1 MPRTCCFPSF
11 QKRDPAAVNK
21 VLAVLALAL
30 CACAA
35 GASLAQDT
43 WPSRPVRVIV
53 PFALGGATDL
63 VARILSPSLAETLGQ
78 PFVVE
83 NRPGASG
90 NIGVEIV
97 AKAAPDAHMLLIGNI
112 STNAI
117 NPTGF
122 AGKLAFDPV
131 KDLAP
136 VTLLVSIPTL
146 LVTGPSF
153 PPNTVA
159 ELIEYAKKRP
169 GELNYSNPLGSYSH
183 MDTLDLSSKAGIKA
197 VLIPSKGA
205 GSAITSIINGEI
217 HFSFLNM
224 ASVLPHVMGGRMKAL
239 ATTSANRLAELPDV
253 PTMAEAG
260 YPGIGSE
267 NWNGFFLPAKTPRRV
282 VVKLY
287 AATILVMQRKPVRDA
302 FANAALPVSLS
313 KSPEDFQQFL
323 DAEIKRWARI
333 IKDNDVRLE

>member
-1 MPRTCCFPSF
+1 
-11 QKRDPAAVNK
+11 VNK
-21 VLAVLALAL
+21 ALVFALAL
-30 CACAA
+30 CASASA
-35 GASLAQDT
+35 GAQDT
-43 WPSRPVRVIV
+43 WPTKPVRMVV
-53 PFALGGATDL
+53 PFTLGGGTDL
-63 VARILSPSLAETLGQ
+63 VARILGPALADMLGQ
-78 PFVVE
+78 AFVIE

-97 AKAAPDAHMLLIGNI
+97 AKAAPDGHTLLVGNI

-122 AGKLAFDPV
+122 AGKLSFDPV
-131 KDLAP
+131 KDLQP

-146 LVTGPSF
+146 LVTGERF
-153 PPNTVA
+153 PPNTVE
-159 ELIEYAKKRP
+159 ELIEYARKRP

-183 MDTLDLSSKAGIKA
+183 MDTLDLSSKTGIKA

-224 ASVLPHVMGGRMKAL
+224 ATVMPHVRAGRMKAL
-239 ATTSANRLAELPDV
+239 ATTSAERLPELPDV

-282 VVKLY
+282 VNKLY
-287 AATILVMQRKPVRDA
+287 AATILAMQRKPVKDA
-302 FANAALPVSLS
+302 FANAALPVKLS
-313 KSPEDFQQFL
+313 KSPEDFQEFL

-333 IKDNDVRLE
+333 IKDNGVTLE

>member
-1 MPRTCCFPSF
+1 MR
-11 QKRDPAAVNK
+11 KILILAIAVG
-21 VLAVLALAL
+21 ALA
-30 CACAA
+30 A
-35 GASLAQDT
+35 GSSDAQDT
-43 WPSRPVRVIV
+43 WPNKPVRMIV
-53 PFALGGATDL
+53 PFSLGGATDL
-63 VARILSPSLAETLGQ
+63 VARILGPALAETLGQ

-97 AKAAPDAHMLLIGNI
+97 ARAAPDGHTLLVGNI

-117 NPTGF
+117 NPSGF

-146 LVTGPSF
+146 LVTGATF
-153 PPNTVA
+153 PPNTVG

-183 MDTLDLSSKAGIKA
+183 MDTLDLSSKTGIKV

-224 ASVLPHVMGGRMKAL
+224 ATVMPHVKAGRMKAL
-239 ATTSANRLAELPDV
+239 ATTSRGRLEELPDV
-253 PTMAEAG
+253 PTMTEAG

-282 VVKLY
+282 VNKLY
-287 AATILVMQRKPVRDA
+287 AATILVMQRPAVKKA

-313 KSPEDFQQFL
+313 KSPEDFQDFL

-333 IKDNDVRLE
+333 IQDNNVKLE

>member
-1 MPRTCCFPSF
+1 VR
-11 QKRDPAAVNK
+11 KIL
-21 VLAVLALAL
+21 VLAFALS
-30 CACAA
+30 ACVA
-35 GASLAQDT
+35 GPVCAQDT
-43 WPSRPVRVIV
+43 WPTRPVRVIV
-53 PFALGGATDL
+53 PFSLGGATDL
-63 VARILSPSLAETLGQ
+63 VARILGPALAETLGQ

-97 AKAAPDAHMLLIGNI
+97 AKAAPDGHTLLVGNI

-117 NPTGF
+117 NPSGF

-136 VTLLVSIPTL
+136 VTLIVSIPTL
-146 LVTGPSF
+146 LVTGASL
-153 PPNTVA
+153 PPNSVA
-159 ELIEYAKKRP
+159 ELIEYARSRP

-183 MDTLDLSSKAGIKA
+183 MDTLDLSSKTGIKV

-224 ASVLPHVMGGRMKAL
+224 ATVMPHVKAGRMKAL
-239 ATTSANRLAELPDV
+239 ATTSARRLPELPNV

-267 NWNGFFLPAKTPRRV
+267 NWNGFFFPSRTPRRTIDR
-282 VVKLY
+282 LY
-287 AATILVMQRKPVRDA
+287 VATIQAMQRKPVQDA

-313 KSPEDFQQFL
+313 KSPEDFQEFL
-323 DAEIKRWARI
+323 DAEVRRWARI

>member
-1 MPRTCCFPSF
+1 M
-11 QKRDPAAVNK
+11 KK
-21 VLAVLALAL
+21 VLILAAAL

-35 GASLAQDT
+35 GPGSAQDV
-43 WPSRPVRVIV
+43 WPTRPVRVIV
-53 PFALGGATDL
+53 PFSLGGATDL
-63 VARILSPSLAETLGQ
+63 VARILGPALAETLGQ
-78 PFVVE
+78 PFVIE

-97 AKAAPDAHMLLIGNI
+97 AKAAPDGHTLLVGNI

-146 LVTGPSF
+146 LVTGASF
-153 PPNTVA
+153 PPNSVK
-159 ELIEYAKKRP
+159 ELIEYARARP

-183 MDTLDLSSKAGIKA
+183 MDTLDLSAKTGIKV

-205 GSAITSIINGEI
+205 GSAITSIINGDI

-224 ASVLPHVMGGRMKAL
+224 ATVMPHVKGGRMKAL
-239 ATTSANRLAELPDV
+239 ATTSSARLAELPNV

-267 NWNGFFLPAKTPRRV
+267 NWNGFFLPAKTPRRTID
-282 VVKLY
+282 KLY
-287 AATILVMQRKPVRDA
+287 FATIQAMQRKPIQDA
-302 FANAALPVSLS
+302 FANAALPVVLS
-313 KSPEDFQQFL
+313 KSPEDFQAFL
-323 DAEIKRWARI
+323 DAELKRWARI
-333 IKDNDVRLE
+333 IKDNDVKLE

>member
-1 MPRTCCFPSF
+1 M
-11 QKRDPAAVNK
+11 KK
-21 VLAVLALAL
+21 VLILAAAL

-35 GASLAQDT
+35 GPGSAQDV
-43 WPSRPVRVIV
+43 WPTRPVRVIV
-53 PFALGGATDL
+53 PFSLGGATDL
-63 VARILSPSLAETLGQ
+63 VARILGPALAETLGQ
-78 PFVVE
+78 PFVIE

-97 AKAAPDAHMLLIGNI
+97 AKAAPDGHTLLVGNI

-146 LVTGPSF
+146 LVTGASF
-153 PPNTVA
+153 PPNSVK
-159 ELIEYAKKRP
+159 ELIEYARARP

-183 MDTLDLSSKAGIKA
+183 MDTLDLSAKTGIKV

-205 GSAITSIINGEI
+205 GSAITSIINGDI

-224 ASVLPHVMGGRMKAL
+224 ATVMPHVKGGRMKAL
-239 ATTSANRLAELPDV
+239 ATTSSARLAELPNV

-267 NWNGFFLPAKTPRRV
+267 NWNGFFLPAKTPRRTID
-282 VVKLY
+282 KLY
-287 AATILVMQRKPVRDA
+287 FATIQAMQRKPIQDA
-302 FANAALPVSLS
+302 FANAALPMSLS
-313 KSPEDFQQFL
+313 KSPEDFQEFL
-323 DAEIKRWARI
+323 NLELKRWARI
-333 IKDNDVRLE
+333 IKDNNVRLE

>member
-1 MPRTCCFPSF
+1 MR
-11 QKRDPAAVNK
+11 K
-21 VLAVLALAL
+21 VLILAAAL
-30 CACAA
+30 CACVA
-35 GASLAQDT
+35 GPGSAQDL
-43 WPSRPVRVIV
+43 WPTRPVRVIV
-53 PFALGGATDL
+53 PFSLGGATDL
-63 VARILSPSLAETLGQ
+63 VARILGPALAETLGQ
-78 PFVVE
+78 PFVIE

-97 AKAAPDAHMLLIGNI
+97 AKAAPDGQTLLVGNI

-146 LVTGPSF
+146 LVTGASF
-153 PPNTVA
+153 PPNSVK
-159 ELIEYAKKRP
+159 ELVEYARARP

-183 MDTLDLSSKAGIKA
+183 MDTLDLSAKTGIKV

-205 GSAITSIINGEI
+205 GSAISSIINGDI

-224 ASVLPHVMGGRMKAL
+224 ASVMPHVKGGRMKAL
-239 ATTSANRLAELPDV
+239 ATTSSVRLAELPNV

-267 NWNGFFLPAKTPRRV
+267 NWNGFFLPAKTPRRTID
-282 VVKLY
+282 KLY
-287 AATILVMQRKPVRDA
+287 FATMQAMHKKPIQDA
-302 FANAALPVSLS
+302 FANAALPVVLS
-313 KSPEDFQQFL
+313 KSPEDFQAFL
-323 DAEIKRWARI
+323 DAELKRWARI

>member
-1 MPRTCCFPSF
+1 M
-11 QKRDPAAVNK
+11 AAVRL
-21 VLAVLALAL
+21 VAFALAL
-30 CACAA
+30 FAA
-35 GASLAQDT
+35 AAQAQDARPST
-43 WPSRPVRVIV
+43 GSGQAWPTRPVRVIV
-53 PFALGGATDL
+53 PFSLGGATDL
-63 VARILSPSLAETLGQ
+63 VARILGPALAESLGQ
-78 PFVVE
+78 PFVIE

-97 AKAAPDAHMLLIGNI
+97 AKAPPDGQTLLVGNI

-117 NPTGF
+117 NPSGF
-122 AGKLAFDPV
+122 AGRLKFDPV

-146 LVTGPSF
+146 LVTGASF
-153 PPNTVA
+153 PPNTVK
-159 ELIEYAKKRP
+159 ELVEYARARP
-169 GELNYSNPLGSYSH
+169 GVLNYSNPLGSYSH
-183 MDTLDLSSKAGIKA
+183 MDTLDLSSKTGIKV

-224 ASVLPHVMGGRMKAL
+224 ASVMPHVKAGRMKAL
-239 ATTSANRLAELPDV
+239 ATTSRARLAELPGV

-267 NWNGFFLPAKTPRRV
+267 NWNGFFFQAQTPKPIVDRLFSTTMQAMRKKTV
-282 VVKLY
+282 
-287 AATILVMQRKPVRDA
+287 QDA

-313 KSPEDFQQFL
+313 KSPEDFQAFL
-323 DAEIKRWARI
+323 DAEIRRWARI
-333 IKDNDVRLE
+333 LKEHNVHLE

>member
-1 MPRTCCFPSF
+1 MRSVVRAVVAVIASCLAF
-11 QKRDPAAVNK
+11 AAQ
-21 VLAVLALAL
+21 
-30 CACAA
+30 
-35 GASLAQDT
+35 AQQDARS
-43 WPSRPVRVIV
+43 WPTRPVRVIV
-53 PFALGGATDL
+53 PFSLGGATDL
-63 VARILSPSLAETLGQ
+63 VARILGPALAESLGQ
-78 PFVVE
+78 PFVIE

-97 AKAAPDAHMLLIGNI
+97 AKAAPDGQTLLVGNI

-117 NPTGF
+117 NPSGF
-122 AGKLAFDPV
+122 AGRLSFDPV

-146 LVTGPSF
+146 LVTGAAL
-153 PPNTVA
+153 PPNSVK
-159 ELIEYAKKRP
+159 ELVEYARARP
-169 GELNYSNPLGSYSH
+169 GVLNYSNPLGSYSH
-183 MDTLDLSSKAGIKA
+183 MDTLDLSSKTGIKV

-224 ASVLPHVMGGRMKAL
+224 ASVMPHVKSGKMKAL
-239 ATTSANRLAELPDV
+239 ATTSRARLAELPDV

-267 NWNGFFLPAKTPRRV
+267 NWNGFFFQAQTPRAIVDR
-282 VVKLY
+282 LY
-287 AATILVMQRKPVRDA
+287 TATIQAMHRKQVRDA

-313 KSPEDFQQFL
+313 KSPEDFQAFL
-323 DAEIKRWARI
+323 DAEISRWARI
-333 IKDNDVRLE
+333 LKEHQVHLE

>member
-1 MPRTCCFPSF
+1 MKIPHALVLIALSAT
-11 QKRDPAAVNK
+11 PAYP
-21 VLAVLALAL
+21 
-30 CACAA
+30 
-35 GASLAQDT
+35 QQEP
-43 WPSRPVRVIV
+43 WPTKPVRVIV

-63 VARILSPSLAETLGQ
+63 VARILGPALAETLGQ
-78 PFVVE
+78 PFIVE

-97 AKAAPDAHMLLIGNI
+97 AKAAPDGHTLLVGNI

-122 AGKLAFDPV
+122 AGKLRFDPV

-146 LVTGPSF
+146 LVTGASF
-153 PPNTVA
+153 PPNTVG
-159 ELIEYAKKRP
+159 ELIEYARARP

-183 MDTLDLSSKAGIKA
+183 MDTLDLSSKTGITV

-224 ASVLPHVMGGRMKAL
+224 ASVLPHVKAGRMKAL
-239 ATTSANRLAELPDV
+239 ATTSRERLRELPDV

-267 NWNGFFLPAKTPRRV
+267 NWNGFFFPSKTPRAIVGR
-282 VVKLY
+282 LY
-287 AATILVMQRKPVRDA
+287 AVTIQVMQRKPVRDA

-313 KSPEDFQQFL
+313 KSPDDFQEFL
-323 DAEIKRWARI
+323 NVEIKRWARI
-333 IKDNDVRLE
+333 IRDNNVKLE

>member
-1 MPRTCCFPSF
+1 M
-11 QKRDPAAVNK
+11 KK
-21 VLAVLALAL
+21 VLILAAAL

-35 GASLAQDT
+35 GPASAQDA
-43 WPSRPVRVIV
+43 WPTRPVRVIV
-53 PFALGGATDL
+53 PFSLGGATDL
-63 VARILSPSLAETLGQ
+63 VARILGPALAEILGQ
-78 PFVVE
+78 PFVIE

-97 AKAAPDAHMLLIGNI
+97 AKAAPDGQTLLVGNI

-146 LVTGPSF
+146 LVTGAAF
-153 PPNTVA
+153 PPNSVQ
-159 ELIEYAKKRP
+159 ELIEYARARP
-169 GELNYSNPLGSYSH
+169 DELNYSNPLGSYSH
-183 MDTLDLSSKAGIKA
+183 MDTLDLSAKTGIKV

-205 GSAITSIINGEI
+205 GSAITSIINGDI

-224 ASVLPHVMGGRMKAL
+224 ATVMPHVKGGRMKAL
-239 ATTSANRLAELPDV
+239 ATTSSARLAELPNV
-253 PTMAEAG
+253 PTMTEAG

-267 NWNGFFLPAKTPRRV
+267 NWNGFFLPAKTPRRTID
-282 VVKLY
+282 KLY
-287 AATILVMQRKPVRDA
+287 FATIQAMQRKPIQDA

-313 KSPEDFQQFL
+313 KSPEDFQVFL
-323 DAEIKRWARI
+323 DAELKRWARI
-333 IKDNDVRLE
+333 IKDNDVKLE

>member
-1 MPRTCCFPSF
+1 V
-11 QKRDPAAVNK
+11 KKILILAA
-21 VLAVLALAL
+21 AL

-35 GASLAQDT
+35 NSSRAQDT
-43 WPSRPVRVIV
+43 WPTRPVRVVI
-53 PFALGGATDL
+53 PFSLGGATDL
-63 VARILSPSLAETLGQ
+63 VARILGPALAETLGQ
-78 PFVVE
+78 PFVIE

-97 AKAAPDAHMLLIGNI
+97 AKAAPDGHTLLVGNI

-117 NPTGF
+117 NPSGF

-146 LVTGPSF
+146 LVTGAAF
-153 PPNTVA
+153 PPNSVA
-159 ELIEYAKKRP
+159 ELIEYARARP

-183 MDTLDLSSKAGIKA
+183 MDTLDLSSKTGIKV

-224 ASVLPHVMGGRMKAL
+224 ASVMPHVKAGRMKAL
-239 ATTSANRLAELPDV
+239 ATTSLRRLPELPKV

-267 NWNGFFLPAKTPRRV
+267 NWNGFFFPSKTPRRTIDR
-282 VVKLY
+282 LY
-287 AATILVMQRKPVRDA
+287 IATIQAMQRKPVQDA

-313 KSPEDFQQFL
+313 KSPEDFQAFL
-323 DAEIKRWARI
+323 DAEIRRWARI

>member
-1 MPRTCCFPSF
+1 MKKILIFAIALGAF
-11 QKRDPAAVNK
+11 AARP
-21 VLAVLALAL
+21 
-30 CACAA
+30 
-35 GASLAQDT
+35 GSAQDT

-53 PFALGGATDL
+53 PFSLGGATDL
-63 VARILSPSLAETLGQ
+63 VARILGPALADTLGQ
-78 PFVVE
+78 PFIVE

-97 AKAAPDAHMLLIGNI
+97 ARAAPDGHTLLVGNI

-117 NPTGF
+117 NPSGF

-146 LVTGPSF
+146 LVTGAAF
-153 PPNTVA
+153 PPGTVE
-159 ELIEYAKKRP
+159 ELIEYARKRP

-183 MDTLDLSSKAGIKA
+183 MDTLDLSSKTGIKV

-224 ASVLPHVMGGRMKAL
+224 ATVMPHVKAGRMKAL
-239 ATTSANRLAELPDV
+239 ATTSRARLEELPDV

-267 NWNGFFLPAKTPRRV
+267 NWNGFFLPSKTPRRV
-282 VVKLY
+282 VNKLY
-287 AATILVMQRKPVRDA
+287 AATILVMQRPAVEKA

-313 KSPEDFQQFL
+313 KSPEDFQEFL

-333 IKDNDVRLE
+333 IHDNDVKLE

>member
-1 MPRTCCFPSF
+1 MR
-11 QKRDPAAVNK
+11 K
-21 VLAVLALAL
+21 VLILAAAL

-35 GASLAQDT
+35 GPGSAQDV
-43 WPSRPVRVIV
+43 WPTRPVRVIV
-53 PFALGGATDL
+53 PFSLGGATDL
-63 VARILSPSLAETLGQ
+63 VARILGPALAETLGQ

-97 AKAAPDAHMLLIGNI
+97 AKAAPDGQTLLVGNI

-146 LVTGPSF
+146 LVTGAAF
-153 PPNTVA
+153 PPNSVK
-159 ELIEYAKKRP
+159 ELIEYARARP

-183 MDTLDLSSKAGIKA
+183 MDTLDLSAKTGIKV

-205 GSAITSIINGEI
+205 GSAITSIINGDI

-224 ASVLPHVMGGRMKAL
+224 ATVMPHVKGGRMKAL
-239 ATTSANRLAELPDV
+239 ATTSSARLAELPNV

-267 NWNGFFLPAKTPRRV
+267 NWNGFFLPAKTPRRTID
-282 VVKLY
+282 KLY
-287 AATILVMQRKPVRDA
+287 FATIQAMHRKPIQDA
-302 FANAALPVSLS
+302 FANAALPVVLS
-313 KSPEDFQQFL
+313 RSPEDFQAFL
-323 DAEIKRWARI
+323 DAELKRWARI
-333 IKDNDVRLE
+333 IKDNDVKLE

>member
-1 MPRTCCFPSF
+1 V
-11 QKRDPAAVNK
+11 KK
-21 VLAVLALAL
+21 ILVLAVALG
-30 CACAA
+30 ACAA
-35 GASLAQDT
+35 ASSGAQDT
-43 WPSRPVRVIV
+43 WPTRPVRVIV
-53 PFALGGATDL
+53 PFSLGGATDL
-63 VARILSPSLAETLGQ
+63 VARILGPALAETLGQ
-78 PFVVE
+78 PFVIE

-97 AKAAPDAHMLLIGNI
+97 AKAAPDGHTLLVGNI

-146 LVTGPSF
+146 LVTGASF
-153 PPNTVA
+153 PPDSVK
-159 ELIEYAKKRP
+159 ELIEYALARP

-183 MDTLDLSSKAGIKA
+183 MDTLDLSSKTGIKV

-224 ASVLPHVMGGRMKAL
+224 ATVLPHVKAGRMKAL
-239 ATTSANRLAELPDV
+239 ATTSARRLPELPNV

-267 NWNGFFLPAKTPRRV
+267 NWNGFFFPSKTPRRTIDR
-282 VVKLY
+282 LY
-287 AATILVMQRKPVRDA
+287 VATIQAMQRKPIQDA

-313 KSPEDFQQFL
+313 RSPEDFQEFL
-323 DAEIKRWARI
+323 NAEIKRWARI
-333 IKDNDVRLE
+333 IKDNDVKLE

>member
-1 MPRTCCFPSF
+1 VR
-11 QKRDPAAVNK
+11 K
-21 VLAVLALAL
+21 VLILAAAF

-35 GASLAQDT
+35 GPGSAQDA
-43 WPSRPVRVIV
+43 WPTRPVRVIV
-53 PFALGGATDL
+53 PFSLGGATDL
-63 VARILSPSLAETLGQ
+63 VARILGPALAEILGQ
-78 PFVVE
+78 PFVIE

-97 AKAAPDAHMLLIGNI
+97 AKAAPDGQTLLVGNI

-146 LVTGPSF
+146 LVTGASF
-153 PPNTVA
+153 PPNSVQ
-159 ELIEYAKKRP
+159 ELIEYARARP
-169 GELNYSNPLGSYSH
+169 DELNYSNPLGSYSH
-183 MDTLDLSSKAGIKA
+183 MDTLDLSAKTGIKV

-205 GSAITSIINGEI
+205 GSAITSIINGDI

-224 ASVLPHVMGGRMKAL
+224 ASVMPHVKGGRMKAL
-239 ATTSANRLAELPDV
+239 ATTSSARLAELPNV

-267 NWNGFFLPAKTPRRV
+267 NWNGFFLPAKTPRRTID
-282 VVKLY
+282 KLY
-287 AATILVMQRKPVRDA
+287 FATIQAMHRKPIQDA
-302 FANAALPVSLS
+302 FANAALPVVLS
-313 KSPEDFQQFL
+313 KSPEDFQEFL
-323 DAEIKRWARI
+323 NLELKRWARI
-333 IKDNDVRLE
+333 IKDNDVKLE

>member
-1 MPRTCCFPSF
+1 M
-11 QKRDPAAVNK
+11 NK
-21 VLAVLALAL
+21 TLVFALAL
-30 CACAA
+30 CACASA
-35 GASLAQDT
+35 AAQDT
-43 WPSRPVRVIV
+43 WPTKAVRVIV
-53 PFALGGATDL
+53 PFSLGGATDL
-63 VARILSPSLAETLGQ
+63 VARILGPALADMLGQ
-78 PFVVE
+78 AFVIE

-97 AKAAPDAHMLLIGNI
+97 AKAAPDGHTLLVGNI

-122 AGKLAFDPV
+122 AGKLSFDPV

-146 LVTGPSF
+146 LVTGERF
-153 PPNTVA
+153 PPNTVE
-159 ELIEYAKKRP
+159 ELIEYARKRP

-183 MDTLDLSSKAGIKA
+183 MDTLDLSSKTGIKA

-224 ASVLPHVMGGRMKAL
+224 ATVMPHVRAGRMKAL
-239 ATTSANRLAELPDV
+239 ATTSAERLPELPDV

-267 NWNGFFLPAKTPRRV
+267 NWNGFFFPAQTPRPIV
-282 VVKLY
+282 NKLY
-287 AATILVMQRKPVRDA
+287 ATTMNAMQRKAIQDA
-302 FANAALPVSLS
+302 FANAALPVKLS
-313 KSPEDFQQFL
+313 KSPEDFQEFV

-333 IKDNDVRLE
+333 IKDNNVSLE